1 MLFGFAQLILSFL
14 IRLKLNH
21 FSTAYSTQ
29 TNMDSDS
36 TIFKSKCQLT
46 RAAPAIILA
55 DPADGNCLCVALK
68 QA

>member
-1 MLFGFAQLILSFL
+1 MLFGLAQLILSFL

-36 TIFKSKCQLT
+36 TIFKSKCRLT
-46 RAAPAIILA
+46 TAPLSNN
-55 DPADGNCLCVALK
+55 PGRPSRW
-68 QA
+68 